1 MTTPQGTLTLVD
13 RLPLRK
19 AYDKAVKDGAETFKY
34 KGMDV
39 LTSYAKYVLE
49 YMDGIAKKG
58 K

>member
-1 MTTPQGTLTLVD
+1 LVD

-39 LTSYAKYVLE
+39 LTSYARYVLE
-49 YMDGIAKKG
+49 YMDGVAKKG
-58 K
+58 RVP